1 MLMGGKAFTALGI
14 ILNLLYIPSSY
25 LSAGM
30 IKRLFLLMVPLVA
43 SQVASFGIMT
53 SDIIMMGQLSVADL
67 ASGSL
72 AIRYYQPF
80 YFFTLGLTAVTAPL
94 IAQAIGA
101 GDPQAARRA
110 FRQGL
115 VIVFILSL
123 ITMPL
128 VAYGAPVL
136 TFLGQGADVAARAE
150 PFLFW
155 TALTIPQ
162 FFLFLMFRFFVIG
175 NQKTRAQLV
184 VTLSGLMVNL
194 ILNPLFANGLWGV
207 PQLGLS
213 GIAIATMISYMVMNV
228 MMFVYIQYHPD
239 FRGLDPFVRL
249 WRLDFQLMRRIIRLG
264 VPNAIIVMSET
275 GMFVIAGFMIGTF
288 GTAALASAGIANQ
301 IAAMAFMVPLGL
313 SQATAS
319 VVGRAAGQN
328 DALQVGRAGWS
339 AHIVGVLI
347 ALPMTLILLIYPET
361 LAMLFI
367 HPEDENFASTL
378 PIVVSMLFYVGL
390 FQLVDGMQV
399 IAGAKLR
406 GINDTKI
413 PAIIALISYWGVG
426 IGCAYLFAFT
436 LDWGPAVV
444 WGGLGIGLA
453 TASLITTYRWARHLD
468 QIRKGRA
475 ILIG

>member
-194 ILNPLFANGLWGV
+194 ILNPLFASGLWGV

-249 WRLDFQLMRRIIRLG
+249 WRLDLQLMRRIIRLG

-328 DALQVGRAGWS
+328 DALLVGRAGWS
-339 AHIVGVLI
+339 AHILGVLI

-367 HPEDENFASTL
+367 HPDDENFASTL